1 MQTGLSIK
9 ELPLV
14 VKKVSDVLNLDDANN
29 KTPKT
34 NNNKNENSVITK
46 EAKDVMEHMNQ
57 TKTVG
62 ELFKYLED
70 VKSENVIPPVAIHAL
85 HCIIDLQKKQNQK
98 LLSIH
103 GNIPDSSK
111 EDQGSFLRFAFM
123 NMLLDIVYRSR
134 DPRTILEGL
143 KVVSQDDF
151 SEKDSRISQYKERIY
166 EETLVLVC
174 DGLFSLV
181 EVCEAV
187 IILSKFYSN
196 DKQKSLEMADK
207 LWAGIVGKAPKE
219 LDVVSV
225 PIVFG
230 TLPHLST
237 SRDVVFKLVS
247 FKACDVWQMFSTK
260 DILEIIRVM
269 NVMGTLQS
277 GYCQQTTLSMIT
289 QWLSVNFHKLSEQ
302 EMLAVVI
309 SMDRMEFNNE
319 TFTKILEKIMKVKG
333 VTIKEADLVAA
344 ICDYC
349 SRYQIRS
356 KVILE
361 ASGEY
366 FISHSNS
373 LNTPQINSI
382 AKIFGRLNYHPPNGF
397 KFWDQLEVLL
407 EEKFSEFPPN
417 ELVTLLLTFIY
428 IERFPMN
435 MVWKIFNPCFFD
447 RMNAQDAKNEQQTKI
462 GLDLIHTSL
471 RIEKRHQYS
480 ISDNYWYTNTK
491 SESKY
496 WSTADNRITRLIHEL
511 ISPLGNIV
519 KNVKRIDHS
528 ILLPG
533 LLTHQIYVADLL
545 IYPTVGSSLF
555 KFGSDTF
562 QKNSKIV
569 IFLIHPPNHYDQS
582 GTALIGREAMRSRQ
596 LKKLG
601 FKVVNL
607 NYSIANKLLRI
618 PIKLQEFLQRE
629 YERALKE

>member
-1 MQTGLSIK
+1 
-9 ELPLV
+9 
-14 VKKVSDVLNLDDANN
+14 
-29 KTPKT
+29 
-34 NNNKNENSVITK
+34 
-46 EAKDVMEHMNQ
+46 
-57 TKTVG
+57 
-62 ELFKYLED
+62 
-70 VKSENVIPPVAIHAL
+70 
-85 HCIIDLQKKQNQK
+85 
-98 LLSIH
+98 
-103 GNIPDSSK
+103 
-111 EDQGSFLRFAFM
+111 
-123 NMLLDIVYRSR
+123 
-134 DPRTILEGL
+134 
-143 KVVSQDDF
+143 
-151 SEKDSRISQYKERIY
+151 
-166 EETLVLVC
+166 
-174 DGLFSLV
+174 
-181 EVCEAV
+181 
-187 IILSKFYSN
+187 
-196 DKQKSLEMADK
+196 
-207 LWAGIVGKAPKE
+207 
-219 LDVVSV
+219 
-225 PIVFG
+225 
-230 TLPHLST
+230 
-237 SRDVVFKLVS
+237 
-247 FKACDVWQMFSTK
+247 MFSTK